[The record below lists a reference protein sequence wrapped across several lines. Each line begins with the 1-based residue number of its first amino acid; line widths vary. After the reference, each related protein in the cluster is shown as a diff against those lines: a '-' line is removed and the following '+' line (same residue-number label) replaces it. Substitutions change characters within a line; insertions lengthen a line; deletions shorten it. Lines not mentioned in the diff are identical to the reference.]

1 MKQRETFQQSRHLAF
16 TKHSIPSASWIPEKL
31 TDMVW
36 DDFSLLL
43 MLMTQ
48 ICNHYPGWLVKPK
61 KRDDQAFIGNL
72 STRCKLQDAVLQSV
86 PL

>member
-1 MKQRETFQQSRHLAF
+1 MKPSETIQQSGNLAF
-16 TKHSIPSASWIPEKL
+16 AKHSTRSAPGIPEKL
-31 TDMVW
+31 TDTVQ

-43 MLMTQ
+43 MLTTQ
-48 ICNHYPGWLVKPK
+48 YCNHWPGWLVKPK
-61 KRDDQAFIGNL
+61 KRDDQAFIRSL